1 MPKVMAPVG
10 QVFTQAGSSPTF
22 TRSEHNVHLYA
33 LLSTSL
39 MRGTSNGQP
48 LTQYPQPMQFSEM
61 KSTMP
66 FEYLTI
72 APGEGQA
79 VRQPGSSQCM
89 QPSLRM
95 SHSRLP
101 SSGSTS

>member
-1 MPKVMAPVG
+1 MAPVG
-10 QVFTQAGSSPTF
+10 QVFTQAGSRPTL
-22 TRSEHNVHLYA
+22 TRSEQSVHLYA
-33 LLSTSL
+33 LLSTLL

-48 LTQYPQPMQFSEM
+48 LTQYPQPIQLSEM
-61 KSTMP
+61 KSTIP
-66 FEYLTI
+66 LEYLTM
-72 APGEGQA
+72 APGDGHA
-79 VRQPGSSQCM
+79 FRQPGSSQCM